1 MPTPPVDVPVDPTGQ
16 LIMTV
21 AVLCGLAA
29 VAVGGLRMCRSRGS
43 AAPMIM
49 LGGSLLAGF
58 IEPLYCNAFHL
69 WYYSVGQWS
78 MYSTMG
84 ISQPVWS
91 WLSYCPFY
99 GGLTL
104 LVWARIDK
112 GAARRDVGRMAA
124 LLVAIGI
131 VTEIVCITLGT
142 YEYYGPHPFRVLNF
156 PLWIAVANAVV
167 GMVSGILAA
176 RLGPLLPGPR
186 VWAYVALVPATMTMV
201 QFGTGFLALDA
212 INATNPPTWLLY
224 GTATISM
231 ALAATVA
238 MAALRLVP
246 ARARAGATDA
256 GTGSGPAAGNGSL
269 NGSGAGAGTGSGA
282 HAVSG

>member
-1 MPTPPVDVPVDPTGQ
+1 MDPAADILRSAAMPTPPVDVPVDPTGQ
-16 LIMTV
+16 LIMTI

-29 VAVGGLRMCRSRGS
+29 VFVGGLRMSRSRGS
-43 AAPMIM
+43 SAPLIM
-49 LGGSLLAGF
+49 LAGSLLAGF

-112 GAARRDVGRMAA
+112 GAARREVGRMAA

-176 RLGPLLPGPR
+176 RLLPLLPGAR
-186 VWAYVALVPATMTMV
+186 AWAYLALVPATMTMI

-212 INATNPPTWLLY
+212 INAANPPTWLLY
-224 GTATISM
+224 AAATLSM

-246 ARARAGATDA
+246 ARGPVVDA
-256 GTGSGPAAGNGSL
+256 ETGS
-269 NGSGAGAGTGSGA
+269 
-282 HAVSG
+282 HAVAG